1 MQLGVIGL
9 GRMGGN
15 IVRRLAQQGHHCIVF
30 DQNPAAISALA
41 RESRGAS
48 SLDDLVGKLEAPRA
62 LWLMLPAGEITEQTV
77 VKVSGLLRPGD
88 VIGDGGNSFYK
99 DDIPRAALLW
109 PKGNDHVAVS

>member
-62 LWLMLPAGEITEQTV
+62 LWLMLPAGGVTEPTAM
-77 VKVSGLLRPGD
+77 KLARPLSPGD
-88 VIGDGGNSFYK
+88 VIVDGGHLLSK
-99 DDIPRAALLW
+99 EASPR
-109 PKGNDHVAVS
+109 PPPGRQTGT

>member
-15 IVRRLAQQGHHCIVF
+15 IVRRLAQPGHHCIVF

-48 SLDDLVGKLEAPRA
+48 SLDDLVGKLVAPRA
-62 LWLMLPAGEITEQTV
+62 LWLMLPAGEVTQQTV
-77 VKVSGLLRPGD
+77 MKPAGPLTPGD
-88 VIGDGGNSFYK
+88 VLVCSGK
-99 DDIPRAALLW
+99 AVCTDDLRSAALL
-109 PKGNDHVAVS
+109 PHD